1 MRPTDRSLLVIP
13 LGPRGV
19 PIARDGRRSSRYT
32 RSMPLSQEMLTTI
45 LAAVAVIG
53 ALPHLPS
60 RPDARLVRLETAVT
74 ELSGRVAR
82 IEGALPFLRASRKGP
97 PE

>member
-1 MRPTDRSLLVIP
+1 
-13 LGPRGV
+13 
-19 PIARDGRRSSRYT
+19 
-32 RSMPLSQEMLTTI
+32 MPLSQETLTTI

-53 ALPHLPS
+53 AVLHLHS
-60 RPDARLVRLETAVT
+60 RTDARLVRLETAVI

-82 IEGALPFLRASRKGP
+82 IEGALPFLKTSRKP

>member
-1 MRPTDRSLLVIP
+1 
-13 LGPRGV
+13 
-19 PIARDGRRSSRYT
+19 
-32 RSMPLSQEMLTTI
+32 MPLSQETLTTI

-53 ALPHLPS
+53 AVLHLHS
-60 RPDARLVRLETAVT
+60 RTDARLVRLETAVT

-82 IEGALPFLRASRKGP
+82 IEGALPFLGAPRKTP